1 MKKHIFFVIFL
12 STFLGLINL
21 SHSAIESKI
30 LAKVENQLISSFELK
45 NKIKLLL
52 FLTNQQINQKNID
65 NNKREAL
72 ESLINLKLKKEEVL
86 KFKLDRANSNSR
98 ADKYVLKLAARYN
111 TDLNGLKNMFSTN
124 GIDYELFFEEIK
136 LEMAWQKIIYD
147 IYRNKTVV
155 NDNEI
160 EKELKKKIK
169 NNKKSEDYKLSEIEI
184 LLENNSALTKKIDEI
199 KKEIN
204 EIGFENTAIK
214 FSSSSSAFNGGDL
227 GWINSNSLSRKILN
241 TIKKIK
247 KGGVSEPIIQ
257 GNSILFLKLVD
268 IRKNNSDISN
278 LDQLKKE
285 IINSKQNDLLNL
297 FSNNHLSKI
306 RNKALIEIK

>member
-98 ADKYVLKLAARYN
+98 ADKYVLNLAARYN

-227 GWINSNSLSRKILN
+227 GWINSNSLSGKILN

>member
-98 ADKYVLKLAARYN
+98 ADKYVLNLAARYN

>member
-1 MKKHIFFVIFL
+1 MKKYTFFVIFFT
-12 STFLGLINL
+12 SFLGLVNL

-52 FLTNQQINQKNID
+52 FLTSQQINQKNID
-65 NNKREAL
+65 NTKREAL

-86 KFKLDRANSNSR
+86 KFNLENKSSNAR
-98 ADKYVLKLAARYN
+98 ADRYVINLTARYN
-111 TDLNGLKNMFSTN
+111 TDLNGLKKMFISN

-136 LEMAWQKIIYD
+136 IEMAWQKIIYD
-147 IYRNKTVV
+147 IYRKKTVV
-155 NDNEI
+155 NDDEI
-160 EKELKKKIK
+160 EKELRNRIK
-169 NNKKSEDYKLSEIEI
+169 NDKISEDYKLSEIEI
-184 LLENNSALTKKIDEI
+184 LLENNSTLTKKINEI

-241 TIKKIK
+241 TVKKIN
-247 KGGVSEPIIQ
+247 KGDVSEPIIQ

-268 IRKNNSDISN
+268 IKKNDDDISN

-306 RNKALIEIK
+306 RNTALIEIK